1 MCPAGV
7 LDDTALKTGENV
19 DLERSGLAFR
29 LRLAGARLRP
39 RTFAHVLERMDAD
52 QRRQAW

>member
-7 LDDTALKTGENV
+7 LDDTALKTGENA

-29 LRLAGARLRP
+29 LRLTGALLRP